1 MSTGQLAKT
10 GAGLS
15 LLGVAFGQLWLVGGI
30 LVLVG
35 VAALVIRARFRRG
48 RMPHDH

>member
-10 GAGLS
+10 GATIS
-15 LLGVAFGQLWLVGGI
+15 LFGIAINQLWLVGGV

-35 VAALVIRARFRRG
+35 VTALVIRARFRRG
-48 RMPHDH
+48 RAPHEH

>member
-15 LLGVAFGQLWLVGGI
+15 LMGIAFGQLWLVGGI
-30 LVLVG
+30 LLLVG
-35 VAALVIRARFRRG
+35 IAALVIRVRFRRG
-48 RMPHDH
+48 RSPHDH